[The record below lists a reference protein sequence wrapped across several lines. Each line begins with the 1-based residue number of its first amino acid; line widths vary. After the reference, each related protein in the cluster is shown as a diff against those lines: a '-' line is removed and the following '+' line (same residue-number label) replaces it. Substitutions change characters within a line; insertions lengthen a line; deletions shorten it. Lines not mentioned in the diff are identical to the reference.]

1 MMRLDAY
8 RVSVVIA
15 FAGLAAVP
23 AVAWAMDQ
31 PFYLDLFTRVMVFA
45 IAALSLDL
53 ILGYGGLVSFGH
65 AAYLGL
71 GSYAVGILDH
81 YGIDNG
87 FIQFG
92 AAAGVS
98 ALTALFVG
106 AISLR
111 TTGVSFV
118 MITLAFAQMIYFLF
132 ISLNLYGGDDGMSI
146 ANHSDFG
153 RFIDL
158 GDPNILYYVV
168 FAVLAAFFWGAG
180 RLVDSRFGMVL
191 RGAKSNARRMIAV
204 GFPVFRYRLAS
215 FVISA
220 AMCGVAGALLA
231 NQLLFVSPAIMQWSR
246 SGEIII
252 MVILGGIGSLFGAIL
267 GAFSY
272 VMLEHFL
279 PLVPGIKEHWL
290 VILGP
295 LLILVVLFAKRGV
308 IGLIAGAGAARG

>member
-1 MMRLDAY
+1 MTRYRL
-8 RVSVVIA
+8 SVALA
-15 FAGLAAVP
+15 FLALACVP
-23 AVAWAMDQ
+23 AVAALADQ

-53 ILGYGGLVSFGH
+53 ILGYGGMVSFGH

-87 FIQFG
+87 FLQFG
-92 AAAGVS
+92 AAIAVC
-98 ALTALFVG
+98 ALAALFIGTV
-106 AISLR
+106 SLR
-111 TTGVSFV
+111 TSGVQFV

-146 ANHSDFG
+146 VRHSDFG
-153 RFIDL
+153 LFDL
-158 GDPNILYYVV
+158 TQPVVLY
-168 FAVLAAFFWGAG
+168 FACLAVLALFLWGSA

-191 RGAKSNARRMIAV
+191 RGAKSNARRMTAI
-204 GFPVFRYRLAS
+204 GFPVFRYRLAA
-215 FVISA
+215 FVLSA

-231 NQLLFVSPAIMQWSR
+231 NQLLFVSPEIMQWSR

-252 MVILGGIGSLFGAIL
+252 MVILGGIGSLMGAVL
-267 GAFSY
+267 GAAVY
-272 VMLEHFL
+272 VLLEHEL
-279 PLVPGIKEHWL
+279 SAMTEHWL

-295 LLILVVLFAKRGV
+295 LLIFVVLFARRGMF
-308 IGLIAGAGAARG
+308 GWIARAGDARG

>member
-1 MMRLDAY
+1 MRID
-8 RVSVVIA
+8 RTRISVAAA
-15 FAGLAAVP
+15 FIVLAAVP
-23 AVAWAMDQ
+23 LFAWATDQ

-53 ILGYGGLVSFGH
+53 ILGYGGMVSFGH

-71 GSYAVGILDH
+71 GSYSVGILGH

-92 AAAGVS
+92 TAIAVS
-98 ALTALFVG
+98 ALAALFIG

-118 MITLAFAQMIYFLF
+118 MITLAFAQMLYFLF
-132 ISLNLYGGDDGMSI
+132 ISLNVYGGDDGMSI
-146 ANHSDFG
+146 TNHSDFG
-153 RFIDL
+153 RTIDL
-158 GDPNILYYVV
+158 SNPTILYFTV
-168 FAVLAAFFWGAG
+168 FAVLGAFFWGAG
-180 RLVDSRFGMVL
+180 RLVESRFGMVL
-191 RGAKSNARRMIAV
+191 RGAKSNARRMTAV
-204 GFPVFRYRLAS
+204 GFPIFRYRLAA

-220 AMCGVAGALLA
+220 TMCGVAGALLA
-231 NQLLFVSPAIMQWSR
+231 NQLLFVSPAIMQWAR

-267 GAFSY
+267 GAAVY
-272 VMLEHFL
+272 VMLEHEL
-279 PLVPGIKEHWL
+279 SALTAHWL

-308 IGLIAGAGAARG
+308 FGLIARERNATRG